1 MKGELCSPVFLK
13 YRILSGDRQLLTC
26 SRISISCTVLPSV
39 FGGLALLLLFSSAL
53 GKNVNRPQ
61 LLPYNP
67 AAASAAVVVA
77 TDGMARFTVLTDRLI
92 RMEYAFTKVRCV
104 IIEPHTLSVQREN
117 VVPREC

>member
-1 MKGELCSPVFLK
+1 MPAHFHLA
-13 YRILSGDRQLLTC
+13 
-26 SRISISCTVLPSV
+26 CTVLPSV
-39 FGGLALLLLFSSAL
+39 FGGLALLLLFSSAAV

-92 RMEYAFTKVRCV
+92 RMEYAFTKVRETGK
-104 IIEPHTLSVQREN
+104 IAFLLNPTLFQSAGS